1 MYAIFLILI
10 LLVDTCCTAYFV
22 ALYRGLR
29 RELEDLRRDMSGAG
43 AVGSVDGVP
52 LGSVP
57 DGLGQL
63 DVSALADALA
73 KHGLAGGDLLNVGGD
88 DE

>member
-29 RELEDLRRDMSGAG
+29 RDVEDLRRDLSRAG
-43 AVGSVDGVP
+43 AVGTVDGVP

-57 DGLGQL
+57 DGVPEL
-63 DVSALADALA
+63 DLSALADALA
-73 KHGLAGGDLLNVGGD
+73 KHGLAGGDLVNVGGD

>member
-29 RELEDLRRDMSGAG
+29 RELEDMRRDLSRAG
-43 AVGSVDGVP
+43 ATGVVDGVP

-57 DGLGQL
+57 DGMGEL
-63 DVSALADALA
+63 DLSALADALA
-73 KHGLAGGDLLNVGGD
+73 RHGLAGGDLVNVGGD

>member
-29 RELEDLRRDMSGAG
+29 HELEDLRRDLSGSRPAG
-43 AVGSVDGVP
+43 TVDGVP

-57 DGLGQL
+57 DGVFQPDL
-63 DVSALADALA
+63 SALADALA
-73 KHGLAGGDLLNVGGD
+73 KSGLMGGDLLNVGGD

>member
-29 RELEDLRRDMSGAG
+29 RELEDVRRDLSRAG
-43 AVGSVDGVP
+43 ATGVVDGVP
-52 LGSVP
+52 LGAVP
-57 DGLGQL
+57 DDVAQL
-63 DVSALADALA
+63 DLSALADALA
-73 KHGLAGGDLLNVGGD
+73 KHGLAGGDLVNVGGD